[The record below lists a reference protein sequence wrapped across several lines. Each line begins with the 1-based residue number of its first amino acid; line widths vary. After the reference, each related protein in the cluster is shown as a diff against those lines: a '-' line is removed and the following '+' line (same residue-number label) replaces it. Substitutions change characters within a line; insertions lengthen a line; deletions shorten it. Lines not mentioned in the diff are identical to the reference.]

1 MVRALFGAFVAIETF
16 ALLAR
21 ADRWGVLFFFTKETW
36 LYVLLLWLKD
46 LALAAAAG
54 AGAVWLLALLTRAAA
69 RVEDEPPAPLARAAE
84 AAWVVPAVAL
94 GGVLRWAFRAWN
106 PPGLWVDAVYAAR
119 PLFGGTVPPW
129 GATPFGENP
138 ASHEVVSNLYVTFV
152 RAVFALFGSGETGF
166 FAISAVPAC
175 LALPAF
181 WWLAREAFGA
191 RTAVVAAVLGALL
204 GWPILL
210 GRWTTTAALLLALVL
225 LAAAAALR
233 ALRTGRPGAA
243 AFSGSCVGLSLHT
256 HASAGAVAAGF
267 VAFALLAAR
276 EKPARRLVVAA
287 CAAAVLSFAPLG
299 WAFVAGPARLG
310 GHLRDVRIGT
320 PVKNADGPRAAGAL
334 RVPEALAANAIDYG
348 GVLLWTCDPNARHS
362 AGGRVVSPALGA
374 VVLLGIGLA
383 ATRRRPADVLLL
395 LVAAGS
401 LLAGILSNPGGAP
414 NTLRVSALAAPAVVL
429 AALALQTGFARAA
442 RAGAASWSV
451 LVAGLAAGV
460 LVAETLP
467 ALVAFPDQP
476 GVAAAFGAAE
486 TEAGRILARLGNA
499 PVVLEAGAVRHPVV
513 VEAVARGA
521 NRATPLDRYARR
533 TPDALRA
540 APPADAFWL
549 VASPRGLADL
559 AAGGFTSGRGI
570 AVGGDA
576 SGLLLVRVRPPR

>member
-1 MVRALFGAFVAIETF
+1 MAKRLFGIFFFVETF
-16 ALLAR
+16 GFLAR
-21 ADRWGVLFFFTKETW
+21 ADRWAVLSDVSPETW

-46 LALAAAAG
+46 LVLSAAAG
-54 AGAVWLLALLTRAAA
+54 AGAAWLLALVARAAG
-69 RVEDEPPAPLARAAE
+69 RVEEEPPAALAPAAE
-84 AAWVVPAVAL
+84 AAWVVPALAL
-94 GGVLRWAFRAWN
+94 GGVLRWTFRAWN

-152 RAVFALFGSGETGF
+152 RGVFALFGSGETGF

-233 ALRTGRPGAA
+233 ALRTGSLGAA
-243 AFSGSCVGLSLHT
+243 ALSGACVGLSLHT

-267 VAFALLAAR
+267 AAFALLSAR
-276 EKPARRLVVAA
+276 ERAARRLVVAA
-287 CAAAVLSFAPLG
+287 GAAAFLAFAPLG

-334 RVPEALAANAIDYG
+334 RVPEALAANALDYG
-348 GVLLWTCDPNARHS
+348 GVFLWTRDPNARHT

-374 VVLLGIGLA
+374 AVLLGIGLA
-383 ATRRRPADVLLL
+383 ATRRRRADVLLL
-395 LVAAGS
+395 FIAAGS

-429 AALALQTGFARAA
+429 AAAALQTGFARAA
-442 RAGAASWSV
+442 RARAAPWGV

-460 LVAETLP
+460 FVAETLP
-467 ALVAFPDQP
+467 ALVAFPDRP

-486 TEAGRILARLGNA
+486 TEAGRILARLGDA
-499 PVVLEAGAVRHPVV
+499 PVVLEAGAVPHPAV
-513 VEAVARGA
+513 VEAVARGWD
-521 NRATPLDRYARR
+521 RAAPLARYARR
-533 TPDALRA
+533 TPAALRA
-540 APPADAFWL
+540 APPAGAFWL
-549 VASPRGLADL
+549 VASPRGVSRL
-559 AAGGFTSGRGI
+559 AAGGFKCGRGI

-576 SGLLLVRVRPPR
+576 SGLLLVRARPPA